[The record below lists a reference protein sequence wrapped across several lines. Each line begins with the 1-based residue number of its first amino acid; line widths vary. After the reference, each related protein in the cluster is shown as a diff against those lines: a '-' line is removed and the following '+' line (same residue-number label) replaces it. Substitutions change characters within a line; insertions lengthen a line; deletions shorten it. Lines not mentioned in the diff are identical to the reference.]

1 MTRENSQHAV
11 RAPVLTWSMKWKRIL
26 KRTALVVL
34 VLLFVWFQIAYWT
47 STNDCQRSVP
57 PGGERMKAIKFCE
70 YGPPDVLKLEEIEK
84 PMPKDNELLVGV
96 RAASLNFI
104 DAGLVRG
111 PSVLRLMSGLRKPKF
126 TGFGR
131 DFAGVVEATGK
142 NVTEFKPGDEVFGVK
157 WGAIAEYVRV
167 RKDRVALK
175 PANITFEQ
183 AGAVGLAGL
192 TALQGLRKG
201 KIRASQKVLI
211 NGASGGVGTFALQI
225 AKAFDT
231 EVTAVC
237 STRNMEIA
245 RTLGAD
251 HVIDYTKEDFTK
263 REERYDLLFDNVNNH
278 SFSERRRLLK
288 PGGICVL
295 AGIGSAGLHKGQ
307 LGRIAGNFTAAWRSR
322 FVDQKFES
330 YVTKSNQAD
339 LKFLSDLM
347 AEGKVTPFVEKT
359 YSLDQTADALRYFE
373 EGHARGKLVIE
384 IAAVVTRAGELKAD
398 EYALATGLWATETVR
413 NVGQTREVNH

>member
-1 MTRENSQHAV
+1 
-11 RAPVLTWSMKWKRIL
+11 MKWKRIL
-26 KRTALVVL
+26 KRSALVVL
-34 VLLFVWFQIAYWT
+34 VLLFAWFQFAYWT
-47 STNDCQRSVP
+47 STNDCQQSIP
-57 PGGERMKAIKFCE
+57 PGGGRMKAIKFCE
-70 YGPPDVLKLEEIEK
+70 YGPPDVLKVEEIEK
-84 PMPKDNELLVGV
+84 PVFKDNELLVRV

-126 TGFGR
+126 TGFGH
-131 DFAGVVEATGK
+131 DFAGVVEAVGK
-142 NVTEFKPGDEVFGVK
+142 NVIEFKPGDEVFGVK
-157 WGAIAEYVRV
+157 WGALAEYVCV

-192 TALQGLRKG
+192 TALQGLRTG
-201 KIRASQKVLI
+201 NIHAGQKVLI
-211 NGASGGVGTFALQI
+211 NGASGGVGTFAVQI

-231 EVTAVC
+231 DVTAVC
-237 STRNMEIA
+237 STRNIEIA
-245 RTLGAD
+245 QTLGAD
-251 HVIDYTKEDFTK
+251 HVVDYTKEDFTK
-263 REERYDLLFDNVNNH
+263 REERYDLIFDNVNNH
-278 SFSERRRLLK
+278 SFSERRHLLK

-307 LGRIAGNFTAAWRSR
+307 LERIAGNFTAAWRSR

-347 AEGKVTPFVEKT
+347 AEGKVMPLVEKT

-373 EGHARGKLVIE
+373 EGHARGKLVIK
-384 IAAVVTRAGELKAD
+384 IAAYVTSVNELTAD
-398 EYALATGLWATETVR
+398 EYVSATGLWATETMR
-413 NVGQTREVNH
+413 SLGRTREVNH

>member
-1 MTRENSQHAV
+1 
-11 RAPVLTWSMKWKRIL
+11 MKWKRIV
-26 KRTALVVL
+26 KRSVL
-34 VLLFVWFQIAYWT
+34 AVFVLLFAWFQFTYWT
-47 STNDCQRSVP
+47 STNDCQRSVRP
-57 PGGERMKAIKFCE
+57 EGERMKAIKFCE
-70 YGPPDVLKLEEIEK
+70 YGPPAVLKVEEVEK
-84 PMPKDNELLVGV
+84 PVPKDNELLVRV

-111 PSVLRLMSGLRKPKF
+111 PSVLRFISGLRKPKF

-142 NVTEFKPGDEVFGVK
+142 DVTEFKPGDEVFGLK
-157 WGAIAEYVRV
+157 WGAIAEYVCA
-167 RKDRVALK
+167 RKDRVVLK

-192 TALQGLRKG
+192 TALQGLQKG
-201 KIRASQKVLI
+201 KIRAGQKVLI
-211 NGASGGVGTFALQI
+211 NGASGGVGTFAVQI

-245 RTLGAD
+245 QTLGAD

-278 SFSERRRLLK
+278 SFSERRHLLK

-330 YVTKSNQAD
+330 YVTASNQAD
-339 LKFLSDLM
+339 LKFLSDLV
-347 AEGKVTPFVEKT
+347 AEGKLTPFVEKT
-359 YSLDQTADALRYFE
+359 YSLDQTAEALRYFE
-373 EGHARGKLVIE
+373 EGHARGKLVIK
-384 IAAVVTRAGELKAD
+384 IADVVTSAD
-398 EYALATGLWATETVR
+398 ELTSDEYVPPTGLWAREMVR
-413 NVGQTREVNH
+413 SVGRTREVNH

>member
-1 MTRENSQHAV
+1 
-11 RAPVLTWSMKWKRIL
+11 
-26 KRTALVVL
+26 
-34 VLLFVWFQIAYWT
+34 
-47 STNDCQRSVP
+47 
-57 PGGERMKAIKFCE
+57 MKAIKFCE
-70 YGPPDVLKLEEIEK
+70 YGPPDVLKVEEIEK
-84 PMPKDNELLVGV
+84 PVPKDNELLVRV

-104 DAGLVRG
+104 DAGLVHG

-142 NVTEFKPGDEVFGVK
+142 DVTEFKPGDEVFGVK
-157 WGAIAEYVRV
+157 WGALAEYVCV

-175 PANITFEQ
+175 PANITFDQ

-192 TALQGLRKG
+192 TALQGLRTG
-201 KIRASQKVLI
+201 KIHAGQKVLI
-211 NGASGGVGTFALQI
+211 NGASGGVGTFAVQI

-237 STRNMEIA
+237 STGNVEMA

-263 REERYDLLFDNVNNH
+263 REERYDLIFDNVNNH

-295 AGIGSAGLHKGQ
+295 VGIGSAGLHKGQ

-322 FVDQKFES
+322 FVDQKFEN
-330 YVTKSNQAD
+330 YVTTSNEAD
-339 LKFLSDLM
+339 LKLLSDLVT
-347 AEGKVTPFVEKT
+347 EGKVTPFVEKT
-359 YSLDQTADALRYFE
+359 YSLDQTAEALRYFE
-373 EGHARGKLVIE
+373 EGHARGKLVIK
-384 IAAVVTRAGELKAD
+384 IADVVASAGGLTSD
-398 EYALATGLWATETVR
+398 EYVPATGLWATETMHS
-413 NVGQTREVNH
+413 VGRMREVNR

>member
-1 MTRENSQHAV
+1 
-11 RAPVLTWSMKWKRIL
+11 MKWKRIL
-26 KRTALVVL
+26 KRSALVVL
-34 VLLFVWFQIAYWT
+34 VLLFAWFQISYWT
-47 STNDCQRSVP
+47 STNDCRRSVR

-70 YGPPDVLKLEEIEK
+70 YGPPDVLKVEEIEK
-84 PMPKDNELLVGV
+84 PMPKDNELLVRV

-111 PSVLRLMSGLRKPKF
+111 PSVLRWMSGLRKPKF

-131 DFAGVVEATGK
+131 DFAGVVEAVGK
-142 NVTEFKPGDEVFGVK
+142 DVPEFKPGDEVFGVK
-157 WGAIAEYVRV
+157 WGAIAEYVCA

-183 AGAVGLAGL
+183 AGALGLAGL
-192 TALQGLRKG
+192 TALQGLQKG
-201 KIRASQKVLI
+201 KIHAGQKVLI
-211 NGASGGVGTFALQI
+211 NGASGGVGTFAVQI
-225 AKAFDT
+225 AKAFDA

-245 RTLGAD
+245 QTLGAY

-278 SFSERRRLLK
+278 SFSERRRVLK
-288 PGGICVL
+288 PSGICVL

-307 LGRIAGNFTAAWRSR
+307 LARIAGNFTAAWRSR
-322 FVDQKFES
+322 FVDQEFEN
-330 YVTKSNQAD
+330 YVTTSNQAD

-359 YSLDQTADALRYFE
+359 FSLDQTADALRYFE
-373 EGHARGKLVIE
+373 EGHARGKLVIK
-384 IAAVVTRAGELKAD
+384 IAAVVTSAD
-398 EYALATGLWATETVR
+398 ELTSDEYVPATGLWAREMVR
-413 NVGQTREVNH
+413 SVGRTRAVNH

>member
-1 MTRENSQHAV
+1 
-11 RAPVLTWSMKWKRIL
+11 MKWKRIL
-26 KRTALVVL
+26 KRGALVVL
-34 VLLFVWFQIAYWT
+34 VLLCAWFQFAYWT
-47 STNDCQRSVP
+47 STNDCQRSIP
-57 PGGERMKAIKFCE
+57 PGDERMKAIKFCE
-70 YGPPDVLKLEEIEK
+70 YGSPDVLKLEEVVK
-84 PMPKDNELLVGV
+84 PVPKDNELLVKV

-111 PSVLRLMSGLRKPKF
+111 PSVLRLMSGLRRPKF

-131 DFAGVVEATGK
+131 DFAGVVEATGRD
-142 NVTEFKPGDEVFGVK
+142 VTEFKPDDEVFGLR
-157 WGAIAEYVRV
+157 WGALAEYVCV

-192 TALQGLRKG
+192 TALQGLRTG
-201 KIRASQKVLI
+201 KIHAGQKVLI

-263 REERYDLLFDNVNNH
+263 REERYDLIFDNVNNH

-330 YVTKSNQAD
+330 YVTASNQAD

-373 EGHARGKLVIE
+373 EGHARGKLVIK
-384 IAAVVTRAGELKAD
+384 ISAAVISAGALTAD
-398 EYALATGLWATETVR
+398 DYVLATGLWSAVR
-413 NVGQTREVNH
+413 SVGRTREVNH

>member
-1 MTRENSQHAV
+1 
-11 RAPVLTWSMKWKRIL
+11 MKWKRIL
-26 KRTALVVL
+26 KRSALVVV
-34 VLLFVWFQIAYWT
+34 VLLFVWFQVAYWS
-47 STNDCQRSVP
+47 STNDCRRSIP

-70 YGPPDVLKLEEIEK
+70 YGPPDILKLEEVEK
-84 PMPKDNELLVGV
+84 PVPKDNELLVRV

-111 PSVLRLMSGLRKPKF
+111 PSVLRLMVGLRKPKF

-142 NVTEFKPGDEVFGVK
+142 DVTEFKPGDQIFGVK
-157 WGAIAEYVRV
+157 WGAIAEYVCV

-192 TALQGLRKG
+192 TALQGLRTG
-201 KIRASQKVLI
+201 RIHAGQKVLI
-211 NGASGGVGTFALQI
+211 NGASGGVGTFAVQI

-245 RTLGAD
+245 QTLGAD

-278 SFSERRRLLK
+278 SFSERRLLLK

-330 YVTKSNQAD
+330 YVTTSNQAD

-373 EGHARGKLVIE
+373 EGHARGKLVIK
-384 IAAVVTRAGELKAD
+384 ISAVVTSTGELTPD
-398 EYALATGLWATETVR
+398 EYVPATGLWETETMR
-413 NVGQTREVNH
+413 SVGRPREVNH

>member
-1 MTRENSQHAV
+1 
-11 RAPVLTWSMKWKRIL
+11 MKWKRIL
-26 KRTALVVL
+26 KRSALVVV
-34 VLLFVWFQIAYWT
+34 VLLFVWFQVAYWS
-47 STNDCQRSVP
+47 STNDCQRSIP

-70 YGPPDVLKLEEIEK
+70 YGPPDILKLEEVEK
-84 PMPKDNELLVGV
+84 PVPKDNELLVRV

-111 PSVLRLMSGLRKPKF
+111 PSVLRLMVGLRKPKF

-142 NVTEFKPGDEVFGVK
+142 DVTEFKPGDQIFGVK
-157 WGAIAEYVRV
+157 WGAIAEYVCV

-192 TALQGLRKG
+192 TALQGLQTG
-201 KIRASQKVLI
+201 KIHAGEKVLI

-237 STRNMEIA
+237 STRNVEIA

-278 SFSERRRLLK
+278 SFSERRLLLK

-330 YVTKSNQAD
+330 YVTTSNQAD

-373 EGHARGKLVIE
+373 EGHARGKLVIK
-384 IAAVVTRAGELKAD
+384 IPAAVISAGALTTD
-398 EYALATGLWATETVR
+398 DYVLATGLWATETVR
-413 NVGQTREVNH
+413 SVGRTREVNH

>member
-1 MTRENSQHAV
+1 
-11 RAPVLTWSMKWKRIL
+11 
-26 KRTALVVL
+26 
-34 VLLFVWFQIAYWT
+34 
-47 STNDCQRSVP
+47 
-57 PGGERMKAIKFCE
+57 MKAIKFCE

-84 PMPKDNELLVGV
+84 PLPKDNEVLVRV

-104 DAGLVRG
+104 DAGLVHG
-111 PSVLRLMSGLRKPKF
+111 PLVLRGMSGLRKPKF

-131 DFAGVVEATGK
+131 DFAGVVEASGK
-142 NVTEFKPGDEVFGVK
+142 DVTEFRPGDEVFGLR
-157 WGAIAEYVRV
+157 WGALAEYVCA

-175 PANITFEQ
+175 PANITFDQ
-183 AGAVGLAGL
+183 AGAVGLAGV
-192 TALQGLRKG
+192 TALQGLQKG
-201 KIRASQKVLI
+201 KIHAGQKVLI
-211 NGASGGVGTFALQI
+211 NGASGGVGTFAVEI

-237 STRNMEIA
+237 STRNIEMA

-263 REERYDLLFDNVNNH
+263 REELYDLIFDNVNNH
-278 SFSERRRLLK
+278 SFSERRRVLK

-330 YVTKSNQAD
+330 YVTKPNQAD

-359 YSLDQTADALRYFE
+359 YPLDQTADALRYFE
-373 EGHARGKLVIE
+373 EGHARGKLVIK
-384 IAAVVTRAGELKAD
+384 IPAVISAGSLTAADYV
-398 EYALATGLWATETVR
+398 LATGLVR
-413 NVGQTREVNH
+413 SVGLTMEANH